1 MNHARRADVFQTRA
15 EESFTHANTSEP
27 LTSDLILSKSGSRM
41 RTHLFAALW
50 CP

>member
-27 LTSDLILSKSGSRM
+27 LTSGDPGAVAVFRM
-41 RTHLFAALW
+41 RMGGGGGGG
-50 CP
+50 